1 MTSSHLADD
10 LTGRITETDAAPR
23 DNDDLNTEGKRD
35 EGTSTVQALVDQDRW
50 HYYHLSTP

>member
-10 LTGRITETDAAPR
+10 LTGRMTETDAALS
-23 DNDDLNTEGKRD
+23 DNDDLNPEGKTVAR
-35 EGTSTVQALVDQDRW
+35 TSTVQAVVDQDRW